1 MSEEEK
7 LIQRLLSAGV
17 AGVKKVDL
25 RKEFAE
31 GEIDPL
37 LEHLI
42 SEGKVF
48 LEKKGVSYYC
58 WHKEYYFQNLLNSD
72 PKFRLIYET
81 ISSLALSINRT
92 SDILTKSIE
101 AFSNSISNLS
111 KLANARNEFSNYSE
125 KFFSNVSTTENFE
138 RFKNEFDAAI
148 SNYSSSIGW
157 VELAKL
163 RNELTQKLGLSS
175 EEFYRLVEHLTN
187 SFPEKYELSTGGFE
201 GLTVRGLVHGF
212 VRNI

>member
-1 MSEEEK
+1 
-7 LIQRLLSAGV
+7 V
-17 AGVKKVDL
+17 AY
-25 RKEFAE
+25 
-31 GEIDPL
+31 
-37 LEHLI
+37 H
-42 SEGKVF
+42 
-48 LEKKGVSYYC
+48 C

>member
-17 AGVKKVDL
+17 AGVKKADL

-37 LEHLI
+37 LERLI
-42 SEGKVF
+42 REGKVF
-48 LEKKGVSYYC
+48 SEKKGVAYHC